1 MKLKKEITKLLIAV
15 SVFGAD
21 TVNATTGTGW
31 VMPDN
36 PGGLPE
42 DFMVSLRDITDWFI
56 GLAIMVAVLAIIY
69 GGVVYAAAGGD
80 QERITSA
87 KKSIKYAIMGLAM
100 AGIAYAIVNVVIE
113 ILGGTGAAPAA

>member
-1 MKLKKEITKLLIAV
+1 MIAV
-15 SVFGAD
+15 SVFSAD

-31 VMPDN
+31 VLPTN
-36 PGGLPE
+36 NFGLPE
-42 DFMVSLRDITDWFI
+42 DFMGSLRDITDWFI
-56 GLAIMVAVLAIIY
+56 GLSIMVAVLAIIY
-69 GGVVYAAAGGD
+69 GGVVYSAAGGD

-113 ILGGTGAAPAA
+113 ILGGAGAAPAA